1 MSEPEII
8 LDYKGTINFETIDPL
23 LNRIK
28 KHPSFRSLIKQVQ
41 KKLYSIVVECIE
53 NINNHSVPDLA
64 NYKNRLPY
72 ISLRKQCDKY
82 IITAGNVISN
92 ENINKLRNKIEQI
105 NQLDKAGLK
114 ALYEDIIN
122 KKNVPGEK
130 GAGLGLLTMAL
141 KSENRLDY
149 NFFSISDK
157 YSYFEISVYIMN
169 NLIIEPTSTSPKV
182 IFDYGRNL
190 FEISGES
197 RPEDV
202 HKFYRP
208 ILQWLD
214 DFGQDL
220 SKQKD
225 SNIPYE
231 FNFNFEYFNSSSAKF
246 ILDFCKKLNTLR
258 SAGNNIIVK
267 WHYEEDDDD
276 MHEVGHEM
284 SRISK
289 LPFEFIEIKL

>member
-1 MSEPEII
+1 
-8 LDYKGTINFETIDPL
+8 
-23 LNRIK
+23 
-28 KHPSFRSLIKQVQ
+28 
-41 KKLYSIVVECIE
+41 
-53 NINNHSVPDLA
+53 
-64 NYKNRLPY
+64 
-72 ISLRKQCDKY
+72 
-82 IITAGNVISN
+82 
-92 ENINKLRNKIEQI
+92 
-105 NQLDKAGLK
+105 
-114 ALYEDIIN
+114 
-122 KKNVPGEK
+122 
-130 GAGLGLLTMAL
+130 
-141 KSENRLDY
+141 
-149 NFFSISDK
+149 
-157 YSYFEISVYIMN
+157 MN
-169 NLIIEPTSTSPKV
+169 NLIIEPTSNSPKV

-276 MHEVGHEM
+276 MHEVGFEM